1 MNNNT
6 STLQITN
13 PNAAG
18 IDIGSRTHYVCVPQ
32 DRDKEHVRKFSSF
45 TGDLH
50 KMADW
55 LKKCGIKTI
64 AMESTSVFWIP
75 VYQILEQRGFEVYLV
90 NAKYV
95 KNVPGRKSD
104 VQDAQWLQKLHS
116 CGLLHSSF
124 RPEDNICVLRSYIR
138 QRERLIKSS
147 TMHVLRMQK
156 VLTEMNLQLRNVIT
170 DITGVT
176 GTAIIRAIIDGERDP
191 VKLAKLRDYRIK
203 SNEET
208 IIKSLQGDYRKEH
221 LFVLKQEFELYMG
234 YLKKIEEIDI
244 EIEGHYK
251 NFEPKRNEVIKDDSR
266 RSGSNR
272 PKFNLKQELYNMTG
286 LDFSTIP
293 GLNVLTIQTIISEVG
308 TDMSQWKSEKHFTS
322 WLGLSPAN
330 KITGEKVFS
339 TKTRKVINRATTAF
353 RIAAVTA
360 GKTKTALG
368 SFMRRIKVSKG
379 APKAITATARKIACL
394 FYRLLKFGKVYVE
407 QGMAR
412 YEQTYKAKLVYGLE
426 KRAKELGFTLIVE
439 NPENQHVT

>member
-1 MNNNT
+1 MNNDNNT
-6 STLQITN
+6 STLQIIN
-13 PNAAG
+13 PDAAG
-18 IDIGSRTHYVCVPQ
+18 IDIGSKSHYVCVPQ
-32 DRDKEHVRKFSSF
+32 DRDKECVRKFSSF
-45 TGDLH
+45 TDDLY

-64 AMESTSVFWIP
+64 AMESTGVYWIP
-75 VYQILEQRGFEVYLV
+75 VFQILEQRGFEVYLV

-104 VQDAQWLQKLHS
+104 VQDSQWLQKLHS
-116 CGLLHSSF
+116 CGLLHASF
-124 RPEDNICVLRSYIR
+124 RPEDNICILRSYIR

-156 VLTEMNLQLRNVIT
+156 VLIEMNLQLRNVIT
-170 DITGVT
+170 DITGTT
-176 GTAIIRAIIDGERDP
+176 GMAIIRAIIDGERDP

-203 SNEET
+203 SSEET
-208 IIKSLQGDYRKEH
+208 IVKSLQGDYRKEH

-244 EIEGHYK
+244 QIEEHYK
-251 NFEPKRNEVIKDDSR
+251 DFAPKGNEVIKDDSK

-272 PKFNLKQELYNMTG
+272 PKFNLKQELYKMTG
-286 LDFSTIP
+286 IDFSTIP

-308 TDMSQWKSEKHFTS
+308 TDMSQWKSENHFSS

-339 TKTRKVINRATTAF
+339 TKSRKVINRASTAF
-353 RIAAVTA
+353 RIAAAAA
-360 GKTKTALG
+360 GKTNTAIG
-368 SFMRRIKVSKG
+368 SFMRRIKISKG
-379 APKAITATARKIACL
+379 SPKAITATARKIACL
-394 FYRLLKFGKVYVE
+394 FYRLLKFGQVYVE

-426 KRAKELGFTLIVE
+426 KRAKELGFTLIDKSA
-439 NPENQHVT
+439 